1 MASAIRAAARAKKR
15 IGRRGRELE
24 AWNPLA
30 MLGCHREA
38 AAMEL
43 GGLRR
48 HQVTATAAAGA
59 ADDEGGGGGGRPLA

>member
-1 MASAIRAAARAKKR
+1 
-15 IGRRGRELE
+15 
-24 AWNPLA
+24 

-48 HQVTATAAAGA
+48 HQVTATAA
-59 ADDEGGGGGGRPLA
+59 DEGGRGGPGGGGGVVRPLASATATQSRSTTRGHLRTPRVCT